1 MEGGNLAEEF
11 SPLSIDDNRIS
22 SPGPQTVRQAETSS
36 SREDLVAENLV
47 QASGVAS
54 GVESGSSGTEL
65 SADNL
70 VGDEAS
76 EEGDNL
82 VGSEEVEEVEADQSE
97 SRRVMREE
105 EVTSERDQTA
115 LNLVEE
121 DNRAIEGGKEVT
133 SERAEINL
141 IDLIKA
147 HDVTTSERAETVNNI
162 FGSDTA
168 IEASKEEKVEE
179 ETSERVLVNLIE
191 EEDTAGKEEEEE
203 EAVDL
208 PSSNTED
215 GLSEIQS
222 PTLEKDPQ

>member
-1 MEGGNLAEEF
+1 MATQRSNVQELSEGGNLEGGNLGNREGGNLADEF

-22 SPGPQTVRQAETSS
+22 SPGPQAVRQAETSS

-82 VGSEEVEEVEADQSE
+82 VGSEEEEVEEVEADQSE

-105 EVTSERDQTA
+105 EVTSERDQTS
-115 LNLVEE
+115 LIIVINIIIIIIIIILSMYLPGDE
-121 DNRAIEGGKEVT
+121 REGRDRSQPRRGGQQGH
-133 SERAEINL
+133 RGRQGG
-141 IDLIKA
+141 
-147 HDVTTSERAETVNNI
+147 H
-162 FGSDTA
+162 
-168 IEASKEEKVEE
+168 
-179 ETSERVLVNLIE
+179 
-191 EEDTAGKEEEEE
+191 
-203 EAVDL
+203 
-208 PSSNTED
+208 
-215 GLSEIQS
+215 Q
-222 PTLEKDPQ
+222 

>member
-22 SPGPQTVRQAETSS
+22 SPGPHAVRQAETSS
-36 SREDLVAENLV
+36 SREDLIAENLV
-47 QASGVAS
+47 QASRVAS
-54 GVESGSSGTEL
+54 GVESGTEL

-168 IEASKEEKVEE
+168 IEGSKEEKLEE
-179 ETSERVLVNLIE
+179 ETSERELVNLIE

>member
-1 MEGGNLAEEF
+1 MEGGNLADEF

-22 SPGPQTVRQAETSS
+22 SPGPQAVRQAETSS

-82 VGSEEVEEVEADQSE
+82 VGPEEEEVEEVEADQSE

-105 EVTSERDQTA
+105 EVTSE
-115 LNLVEE
+115 
-121 DNRAIEGGKEVT
+121 I
-133 SERAEINL
+133 I
-141 IDLIKA
+141 
-147 HDVTTSERAETVNNI
+147 
-162 FGSDTA
+162 
-168 IEASKEEKVEE
+168 
-179 ETSERVLVNLIE
+179 
-191 EEDTAGKEEEEE
+191 
-203 EAVDL
+203 
-208 PSSNTED
+208 
-215 GLSEIQS
+215 
-222 PTLEKDPQ
+222 